1 MSKKLSKKEKQ
12 QRRLNELKKA
22 SVAVSGNSVLPV
34 AHESKSGTANEK
46 VIPESKLSYH
56 LLPLKEIKRSLIL
69 NLIYAVF
76 AVAVIVGLRVSGI
89 DFSKVLSLHL

>member
-22 SVAVSGNSVLPV
+22 SVAVSGNNALPV
-34 AHESKSGTANEK
+34 AYESKYNNTNEK
-46 VIPESKLSYH
+46 VVSESKLSYH
-56 LLPLKEIKRSLIL
+56 PLPLKEIKRSLIM

-76 AVAVIVGLRVSGI
+76 AVAVIVGLSVSGF